1 MSRAF
6 DRESIPELS
15 NADLDACCG
24 TVTVARGLAYA
35 QRHHV
40 IDLDASPDHREVE
53 GHVIGSSGQ
62 TYLTTVRLRPD
73 ATNPWLHHWSSSCTC
88 PVGADC
94 KHAVA
99 LAVAARV
106 LREPDGPP
114 PGRRWE
120 SALSPLL
127 DVEDDTPHS
136 PLGLLIE
143 PITAGSARRTR
154 WTVPS
159 ASGRP
164 GLRMRPVVPGAR
176 GDWIRT
182 GVSWESFA
190 GGYYAYGHATFSDD
204 MRDAMTAIADA
215 HRRAV
220 RAYGFG
226 RMPDA
231 IALDKLG
238 AHWCA
243 LLEKAQQCGVALMT
257 HPRQPSPVRI
267 APDPAAFVIE
277 IERAGR
283 DAVLRPG
290 IDLPATIPG
299 EATLVG
305 NPATGWFAWDGPLV
319 VLGRLA
325 EPLDAAR
332 QRLVDAGPIEI
343 PEADWGRFVATV
355 LPGLRRRAE
364 VRAVGPA
371 IELPEEVP
379 PRLRLSSTFEP
390 GHQVLL
396 EWQVVYGTGENAVHV
411 PLQYDYQDP
420 IRDRM
425 AEQELIAA
433 LRPVVTMERLWQ
445 RIGVDRTLVPVIR
458 LHNFD
463 TVAFSAVLA
472 DLQHLPE
479 LDVIVVGEPTAYT
492 EVLDAPQIAFS
503 ATESAEGSGTDW
515 FDLGISVTVAG
526 EEVPLAQL
534 IQALTQDASHLLLE
548 SGTWFSL
555 DRPELERLRVL
566 LDEAR
571 ELQDRPSEGLR
582 IGMVHVSLWEE
593 LVSLGVIDRQSARW
607 EQAVTALA
615 DLGSREPV
623 PPPAGL
629 SADLRPYQLEGYQWL
644 SLLWDVRMG
653 GILADDMGLGKTL
666 QVLAMVQ
673 RAAEEGTLA
682 DPVLIVAPTSVL
694 STWASEAARF
704 APALRS
710 VILER
715 TRGKAKVPLADAVGD
730 AQLVIT
736 SYAVARIDEAAFR
749 ERSWSALVLDEA
761 QFVKNHQSKTYQ
773 VMRRLP
779 ATRRFALT
787 GTPLENSLMDLW
799 SLLSLAAPGLYP
811 RPTAFRDQWAR
822 PIESG
827 SDPDRLATLRR
838 RIRPLM
844 LRRTKEAVAT
854 ELPPK
859 QEQVLTV
866 ALQSRHRAVYDRH
879 LGRER
884 QRILGLL
891 DDVDGN
897 RFAILRA
904 LTTLRLLALD
914 PVLVSPEYAGLG
926 ASAKIETL
934 VEHLTELA
942 AEGHRALVFS
952 QFTGFLTMAREALE
966 QAGLETCY
974 LDGST
979 RNRPEVIDRF
989 RTGSADA
996 FLISLKAG
1004 GFGLTLTE
1012 ADYVFVVD
1020 PWWNPAAEAQA
1031 IDRTHRIGQTSPVNV
1046 YRLVSADTIEEKVV
1060 ALQERKRD
1068 LFTRVVDEG
1077 ALLSSALNAEDLRG
1091 LLER

>member
-1 MSRAF
+1 M
-6 DRESIPELS
+6 
-15 NADLDACCG
+15 
-24 TVTVARGLAYA
+24 
-35 QRHHV
+35 
-40 IDLDASPDHREVE
+40 
-53 GHVIGSSGQ
+53 
-62 TYLTTVRLRPD
+62 
-73 ATNPWLHHWSSSCTC
+73 
-88 PVGADC
+88 
-94 KHAVA
+94 
-99 LAVAARV
+99 
-106 LREPDGPP
+106 
-114 PGRRWE
+114 
-120 SALSPLL
+120 
-127 DVEDDTPHS
+127 
-136 PLGLLIE
+136 
-143 PITAGSARRTR
+143 
-154 WTVPS
+154 
-159 ASGRP
+159 
-164 GLRMRPVVPGAR
+164 
-176 GDWIRT
+176 
-182 GVSWESFA
+182 
-190 GGYYAYGHATFSDD
+190 
-204 MRDAMTAIADA
+204 
-215 HRRAV
+215 
-220 RAYGFG
+220 
-226 RMPDA
+226 
-231 IALDKLG
+231 
-238 AHWCA
+238 
-243 LLEKAQQCGVALMT
+243 
-257 HPRQPSPVRI
+257 
-267 APDPAAFVIE
+267 
-277 IERAGR
+277 
-283 DAVLRPG
+283 
-290 IDLPATIPG
+290 
-299 EATLVG
+299 
-305 NPATGWFAWDGPLV
+305 
-319 VLGRLA
+319 
-325 EPLDAAR
+325 
-332 QRLVDAGPIEI
+332 
-343 PEADWGRFVATV
+343 ATV

-379 PRLRLSSTFEP
+379 PRLRLTSTFEP

-704 APALRS
+704 APSLRS

-787 GTPLENSLMDLW
+787 GTPLHQ
-799 SLLSLAAPGLYP
+799 GG
-811 RPTAFRDQWAR
+811 R
-822 PIESG
+822 
-827 SDPDRLATLRR
+827 
-838 RIRPLM
+838 
-844 LRRTKEAVAT
+844 
-854 ELPPK
+854 
-859 QEQVLTV
+859 
-866 ALQSRHRAVYDRH
+866 RHRV
-879 LGRER
+879 
-884 QRILGLL
+884 
-891 DDVDGN
+891 
-897 RFAILRA
+897 
-904 LTTLRLLALD
+904 
-914 PVLVSPEYAGLG
+914 
-926 ASAKIETL
+926 
-934 VEHLTELA
+934 
-942 AEGHRALVFS
+942 
-952 QFTGFLTMAREALE
+952 
-966 QAGLETCY
+966 
-974 LDGST
+974 
-979 RNRPEVIDRF
+979 
-989 RTGSADA
+989 
-996 FLISLKAG
+996 
-1004 GFGLTLTE
+1004 
-1012 ADYVFVVD
+1012 
-1020 PWWNPAAEAQA
+1020 AAEAGA
-1031 IDRTHRIGQTSPVNV
+1031 GADRGAAEPPSR
-1046 YRLVSADTIEEKVV
+1046 RL
-1060 ALQERKRD
+1060 
-1068 LFTRVVDEG
+1068 
-1077 ALLSSALNAEDLRG
+1077 
-1091 LLER
+1091 